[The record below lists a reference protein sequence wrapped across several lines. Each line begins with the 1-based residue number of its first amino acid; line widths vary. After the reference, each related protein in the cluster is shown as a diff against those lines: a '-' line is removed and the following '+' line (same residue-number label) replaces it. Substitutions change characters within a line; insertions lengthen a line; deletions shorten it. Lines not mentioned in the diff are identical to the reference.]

1 MESIDITDKKSA
13 HKTKK
18 STKIICIVALLII
31 MAVVLVLFVLR
42 QSGRNL
48 SGKKVNFEIDGK
60 SYVVELYDNPTA
72 DDLYAK
78 LSLTL
83 TINDYDGWDEKIVR
97 LEEPLSMEG
106 APAGDCPKIPE
117 IGYYEP
123 GNWIAVYYGFIG
135 WWSGKVPLGRID
147 ASTDELESIAN
158 GSTINMLVSLFG
170 KLWKG
175 HIS

>member
-1 MESIDITDKKSA
+1 
-13 HKTKK
+13 
-18 STKIICIVALLII
+18 
-31 MAVVLVLFVLR
+31 MAVVLVLFALR

-78 LSLTL
+78 LPLTL

-97 LEEPLSMEG
+97 LEEPLSMEN

-117 IGYYEP
+117 LGY
-123 GNWIAVYYGFIG
+123 
-135 WWSGKVPLGRID
+135 
-147 ASTDELESIAN
+147 
-158 GSTINMLVSLFG
+158 
-170 KLWKG
+170 
-175 HIS
+175 